1 MSLTVTQMDPKM
13 GTKASLY
20 DDPATTP
27 NQGLKYPLQ
36 CPRPHLG
43 PMSSPTKLISGYSSC
58 GIITLSL
65 TRVAGGLGGTKGGC
79 QHLTPPETP
88 IIPPPDPL

>member
-1 MSLTVTQMDPKM
+1 M
-13 GTKASLY
+13 
-20 DDPATTP
+20 TTP
-27 NQGLKYPLQ
+27 ERPQIKDPNTPYSAP
-36 CPRPHLG
+36 PHLG

-79 QHLTPPETP
+79 QHLTTPETP